1 MNTILSRLKE
11 ASTYRGLAVLAGAAG
26 VAISPSLTVAIGTAV
41 AAVLGLIEVIRSERN
56 SK

>member
-26 VAISPSLTVAIGTAV
+26 VAVSPSLTVAIGTAV
-41 AAVLGLIEVIRSERN
+41 AAVLGLIEVIRSERK